1 LKENSS
7 EHWDTRVSHVLA
19 TANPKEPLR
28 FTATRFWTRMHR
40 EIPDKAFASKAVG
53 FKGACNA
60 CHSDAKTGLFAPQNI
75 EIPEGARL

>member
-1 LKENSS
+1 
-7 EHWDTRVSHVLA
+7 VLA
-19 TANPKEPLR
+19 KANPDDPLR

-40 EIPDKAFASKAVG
+40 EIPASVFKSKAVG

-75 EIPEGARL
+75 DIPEGAFK